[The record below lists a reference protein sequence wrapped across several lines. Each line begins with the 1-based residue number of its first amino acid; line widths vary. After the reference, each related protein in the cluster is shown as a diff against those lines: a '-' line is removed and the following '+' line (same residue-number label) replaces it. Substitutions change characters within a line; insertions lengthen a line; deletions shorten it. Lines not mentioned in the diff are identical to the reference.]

1 MKRKNMAAMVTSIA
15 LVGVVA
21 VGGTLALLTSQ
32 ANDLTNTFT
41 VGKSYPDQALELRE
55 HDVTHEADGDYVT
68 KGQQNWKVKLVDGK
82 NVYTGIDYTD
92 LFETNTVDKD
102 PQFHLKP
109 GSPASWIVAEISKMD
124 DGTNTVGNGVLKVT
138 GLDDNASGKW
148 YKYDADAAAEGDAEF
163 DDVFIPVTSA
173 EQITNGL
180 YIYYDKIAADGT
192 TLPLFDQ
199 LTVQKAAN
207 GLTTNNQ
214 MVIKG
219 VAVAALADDQYDTLQ
234 EAAFSA
240 IEAANGVLN
249 SSAD

>member
-15 LVGVVA
+15 LVGAVA

-32 ANDLTNTFT
+32 AKDLTNTFT

-68 KGQQNWKVKLVDGK
+68 KGQQNWKVDEDG
-82 NVYTGIDYTD
+82 NYVGIEYTD

-102 PQFHLKP
+102 PQFHLKA
-109 GSPASWIVAEISKMD
+109 GSPASWIVAEISEMD
-124 DGTNTVGNGVLKVT
+124 EGANTVGDGVLKVT

-148 YKYDADAAAEGDAEF
+148 YRYDADAAVAAGAEF
-163 DDVFIPVTSA
+163 DDVFIPVTNA

-180 YIYYDKIAADGT
+180 YIYYDKIAADGI

-207 GLTTNNQ
+207 GLTTNNR

-219 VAVAALADDQYDTLQ
+219 VAVAALADEQYDTLQ

-240 IEAANGVLN
+240 IEAANGVLHP
-249 SSAD
+249 SAD